1 MENAEIL
8 LIYQP
13 KIILIPCVVCQIIEK
28 IVLEEERVR
37 LESNQFSPSS
47 FKHSVDG
54 FSFLVVSCSVDLWYF
69 CGLIRFCRGVQTH
82 SRVT

>member
-54 FSFLVVSCSVDLWYF
+54 F
-69 CGLIRFCRGVQTH
+69 
-82 SRVT
+82 